1 VALVRHLTSRP
12 AQRAIALGAALSPT
26 RRDLYRDAE
35 LVRARP
41 GMPRLDELMVAG
53 RPRPVTPAYL
63 LVSSTVQPE
72 FSAALVGVKS
82 PERAI
87 ADARARLH
95 YFLES
100 LR

>member
-1 VALVRHLTSRP
+1 
-12 AQRAIALGAALSPT
+12 
-26 RRDLYRDAE
+26 
-35 LVRARP
+35 
-41 GMPRLDELMVAG
+41 MPRLDGLMLAG

-87 ADARARLH
+87 ADARARLN
-95 YFLES
+95 YFLEGI
-100 LR
+100 R